1 MLRRRR
7 LLLGATLV
15 LAAASVTAALG
26 HEGHDHGTP
35 PPAVTIPIAPRAEAS
50 SEQFELVAIQRGDR
64 LAISLDRF
72 ATNEPVVG
80 ATVEV
85 ETPQG
90 TVAAEAQQDGTYAL
104 PAPWAA
110 QPGKYDLIFT
120 VAAGEQVDVLALTLV
135 VPPPATPLAAP
146 PSMRN
151 TITALLRRLTGRV
164 ADNEIALAAGVGGF
178 VAGLALL
185 PLARRRRA
193 SAPLLAIL
201 ALLAMSHS
209 AAAEAVSRG
218 SAMAAPPRD
227 MAQRLPEGG
236 IFVPKSTQ
244 RILAIRT
251 VLSAQ
256 AVHRRTV
263 ELPGRV
269 IADPN
274 ASGYVQTALGGRLSP
289 PPNGFPRLGTPVK
302 RGEILA
308 YVAPPVQTIDV
319 SDMRQRQGELDQQI
333 AIVERR
339 LARFEQLAGSGAVP
353 RSQLEDTRSELQGL
367 KDRRVALDKVRREAE
382 PLTAPVDGVI
392 ADGVPVAG
400 QIAQPNS
407 IIFHIV
413 DPAKLWV
420 EALSYDALVGTG
432 GATMRLGHRAQKL
445 AFRGAGL
452 ADRNQAIP
460 IHFAIEGNGTGIRVG
475 QFVTVLAPTSTEL
488 AGIALPRSTLV
499 RNRNG
504 QDVVFEHVAAERF
517 EERLVRIEPL
527 DGDQVLVAE
536 GVAPGK
542 RIVTQGAE
550 LLDQVR

>member
-1 MLRRRR
+1 MLRRLR
-7 LLLGATLV
+7 LLLGASLV
-15 LAAASVTAALG
+15 LATAGTTAAHA
-26 HEGHDHGTP
+26 HEGHDHGAP

-50 SEQFELVAIQRGDR
+50 SEQFELVAVHRDGR
-64 LAISLDRF
+64 LTISLDRF
-72 ATNEPVVG
+72 ATNEPVLG
-80 ATVEV
+80 AVIEV
-85 ETPQG
+85 ETPKG
-90 TVAAEAQQDGTYAL
+90 SAAVEAQQDGTYSL
-104 PAPWAA
+104 SAPWAA

-120 VAAGEQVDVLALTLV
+120 VAAGDQVDVLAATLV
-135 VPPPATPLAAP
+135 VLPPPAPQAVA
-146 PSMRN
+146 PSMRAMF
-151 TITALLRRLTGRV
+151 IGLLHRLAKRV
-164 ADNEIALAAGVGGF
+164 GDSEVALAAGAAGF
-178 VAGLALL
+178 LAGLTLLPLVRRRRSSASLLALL
-185 PLARRRRA
+185 CLIATPL
-193 SAPLLAIL
+193 
-201 ALLAMSHS
+201 S
-209 AAAEAVSRG
+209 AAADTAPQTSVIEAP
-218 SAMAAPPRD
+218 ARD

-236 IFVPKSTQ
+236 IFVPKGAQ

-251 VLSAQ
+251 VLSTQ

-263 ELPGRV
+263 ELPGRI

-289 PPNGFPRLGTPVK
+289 PPNGFPRLGTTVK
-302 RGEILA
+302 RGEVLA

-339 LARFEQLAGSGAVP
+339 LARFEQLASSGAVP

-420 EALSYDALVGTG
+420 EALSYDALVGTE
-432 GATMRLGHRAQKL
+432 GATMRLGNRALKL

-460 IHFAIEGNGTGIRVG
+460 IHFAIDGNGIGIRIG
-475 QFVTVLAPTSTEL
+475 QFVTVLALTSNEQT
-488 AGIALPRSTLV
+488 GIALPRSTLV

-504 QDVVFEHVAAERF
+504 QDVIFEHVTAERF

-536 GVAPGK
+536 GVGPGK

>member
-1 MLRRRR
+1 MYRSFR
-7 LLLGATLV
+7 LLLGVTLIV
-15 LAAASVTAALG
+15 SAANVRSAIG
-26 HEGHDHGTP
+26 HEGHDHGAP
-35 PPAVTIPIAPRAEAS
+35 PPAVTIPIAPRAEAA
-50 SEQFELVAIQRGDR
+50 SEHFELVAVHRDGR

-72 ATNEPVVG
+72 ATNEPVLG
-80 ATVEV
+80 AAIEV

-90 TVAAEAQQDGTYAL
+90 SAAAEAQPDGTYTL
-104 PAPWAA
+104 PAPWGT
-110 QPGKYDLIFT
+110 QPGKYDLLFT
-120 VAAGEQVDVLALTLV
+120 VAAGDQADVLALTLV
-135 VPPPATPLAAP
+135 IAPTSAPQTSP
-146 PSMRN
+146 PSVRGM
-151 TITALLRRLTGRV
+151 AFDLLLRLANRV
-164 ADNEIALAAGVGGF
+164 GDTEIALAAGTGGF
-178 VAGLALL
+178 LAGMALL
-185 PLARRRRA
+185 PFVRRRR
-193 SAPLLAIL
+193 SSVPLLAL
-201 ALLAMSHS
+201 AAVLAAIVP
-209 AAAEAVSRG
+209 AAADTAPPTT
-218 SAMAAPPRD
+218 AMAAPARD

-236 IFVPKSTQ
+236 IFVPKNAQ

-251 VLSAQ
+251 VLTTQ

-263 ELPGRV
+263 ELPGRI

-302 RGEILA
+302 RGDILA

-333 AIVERR
+333 SIVERR
-339 LARFEQLAGSGAVP
+339 LARFEQLVSTGAVP

-367 KDRRVALDKVRREAE
+367 KDRRVALDKIRREAE

-400 QIAQPNS
+400 QIAQLNS

-420 EALSYDALVGTG
+420 EAQSYDAMVGTG
-432 GATMRLGHRAQKL
+432 GATMRLGNRPLKL

-460 IHFAIEGNGTGIRVG
+460 IHFSIEGGGTGIRVG
-475 QFVTVLAPTSTEL
+475 QFVTVLAQTNNEQS
-488 AGIALPRSTLV
+488 GIALPRSTVV

-504 QDVVFEHVAAERF
+504 QDVVFEHVSAERF
-517 EERLVRIEPL
+517 EERSVRVEPL
-527 DGDQVLVAE
+527 DGDQILVAE
-536 GVAPGK
+536 GIGPGR

>member
-1 MLRRRR
+1 MLRRCR
-7 LLLGATLV
+7 LLLGVTLV
-15 LAAASVTAALG
+15 LAVTGVTAALG
-26 HEGHDHGTP
+26 HEGHDHGAP

-50 SEQFELVAIQRGDR
+50 SEQFELVAVQRDGR

-72 ATNEPVVG
+72 ATNEPVLG
-80 ATVEV
+80 AVIEV

-90 TVAAEAQQDGTYAL
+90 NATAEVQQDGTYTL
-104 PAPWAA
+104 PAPWAM

-120 VAAGEQVDVLALTLV
+120 VAVGDQADVLALTLI
-135 VPPPATPLAAP
+135 VPPPAMPSASP
-146 PSMRN
+146 PSMRDRF
-151 TITALLRRLTGRV
+151 IGLWRRLTSQIT
-164 ADNEIALAAGVGGF
+164 DSEIALATGAGGF
-178 VAGLALL
+178 LAGLAVLL
-185 PLARRRRA
+185 FARRRRA
-193 SAPLLAIL
+193 SASLLAIL
-201 ALLAMSHS
+201 GLLATPHS
-209 AAAEAVSRG
+209 VAGDTASQAA
-218 SAMAAPPRD
+218 AMAAPSRD
-227 MAQRLPEGG
+227 MAQRLPEGR

-263 ELPGRV
+263 ELPGRI

-308 YVAPPVQTIDV
+308 HVAPPVQTIDV

-339 LARFEQLAGSGAVP
+339 LARFEHLVGTGAVP

-382 PLTAPVDGVI
+382 PLIAPVDGVI

-432 GATMRLGHRAQKL
+432 GAAMRLGNRTLKL

-460 IHFAIEGNGTGIRVG
+460 IHFSIEGSGTGIRVG
-475 QFVTVLAPTSTEL
+475 QFVTVLAATNDEQT
-488 AGIALPRSTLV
+488 GIALPRSSLV

-527 DGDQVLVAE
+527 DGDKILVAE
-536 GVAPGK
+536 GVGPGR

>member
-1 MLRRRR
+1 M
-7 LLLGATLV
+7 LGATLV
-15 LAAASVTAALG
+15 LAAAGASAALG
-26 HEGHDHGTP
+26 HEGHDHGAP

-50 SEQFELVAIQRGDR
+50 SEQFELVAVQRGER
-64 LAISLDRF
+64 LEIAVDRF
-72 ATNEPVVG
+72 ATNEPVTG
-80 ATVEV
+80 ATIEV

-90 TVAAEAQQDGTYAL
+90 TAAAEALPDGTYTV

-110 QPGKYDLIFT
+110 QAGKYDLIFT
-120 VAAGEQVDVLALTLV
+120 VAAGEQVDVLALTLL
-135 VPPPATPLAAP
+135 VPPPPTAEATT
-146 PSMRN
+146 PSMRGRF
-151 TITALLRRLTGRV
+151 LDLMRRLASRV
-164 ADNEIALAAGVGGF
+164 GDNEIVLAAGAGGF
-178 VAGLALL
+178 LAGLALL
-185 PLARRRRA
+185 PLVGRRRA
-193 SAPLLAIL
+193 AAPLLAFL
-201 ALLAMSHS
+201 GLLA
-209 AAAEAVSRG
+209 ATG
-218 SAMAAPPRD
+218 TAMADSAPAANMAAVPARD

-263 ELPGRV
+263 ELPGRI

-274 ASGYVQTALGGRLSP
+274 ASGFVQTALGGRLSP

-308 YVAPPVQTIDV
+308 FVSPPVQTIDV

-339 LARFEQLAGSGAVP
+339 LARFEQLVSSGAVP

-400 QIAQPNS
+400 QIAQPNA
-407 IIFHIV
+407 IVFHIV

-432 GATMRLGHRAQKL
+432 GATMRLGNRTLKL

-460 IHFAIEGNGTGIRVG
+460 IHFAVEGNGTGVRVG
-475 QFVTVLAPTSTEL
+475 QFVTVLAATSDEQ

-517 EERLVRIEPL
+517 EERLVRVEPL
-527 DGDQVLVAE
+527 DGDQILIAE
-536 GVAPGK
+536 GIGPGK

>member
-1 MLRRRR
+1 MDR
-7 LLLGATLV
+7 LFRPLLGALLFLSAPV
-15 LAAASVTAALG
+15 APAAWG
-26 HEGHDHGTP
+26 HEGHDHGAP
-35 PPAVTIPIAPRAEAS
+35 PPAVSLPIAPRAEAS
-50 SEQFELVAIQRGDR
+50 SEQFELVAVLRDGR
-64 LAISLDRF
+64 LALWLDRF
-72 ATNEPVVG
+72 ATNEPVPD
-80 ATVEV
+80 AAIEA
-85 ETPQG
+85 ETPAG
-90 TVAAEAQQDGTYAL
+90 SVAAEAQPDGTYAL

-120 VAAGEQVDVLALTLV
+120 VATGETADVLALTLTV
-135 VPPPATPLAAP
+135 APAPAPQPAP
-146 PSMRN
+146 PSTRAAVVELMHR
-151 TITALLRRLTGRV
+151 LLGRTGGT
-164 ADNEIALAAGVGGF
+164 EIALAAGAGGF
-178 VAGLALL
+178 VIGMALL
-185 PLARRRRA
+185 SLVRRQRSSVSMLAFLA
-193 SAPLLAIL
+193 ALSGAWPALAETAPIA
-201 ALLAMSHS
+201 ALPT
-209 AAAEAVSRG
+209 
-218 SAMAAPPRD
+218 PPARD

-236 IFVPKSTQ
+236 IFVPKSAQ

-263 ELPGRV
+263 ELPGRI

-274 ASGYVQTALGGRLSP
+274 ASGFVQTALGGRLSP

-308 YVAPPVQTIDV
+308 YVTPPLQTIDV

-339 LARFEQLAGSGAVP
+339 LARFEQLAGSGVVP
-353 RSQLEDTRSELQGL
+353 RSQLEDTRSELKGL
-367 KDRRVALDKVRREAE
+367 RDRRGALDKIRREPE

-407 IIFHIV
+407 VVFHIV

-420 EALSYDALVGTG
+420 EALSYDALVGTD
-432 GATMRLGHRAQKL
+432 GATMRLGNRTLKL

-460 IHFAIEGNGTGIRVG
+460 IHFAIEGKANGIRVG
-475 QFVTVLAPTSTEL
+475 QFVTVLALTTGEL
-488 AGIALPRSTLV
+488 AGIALPRTTLV

-527 DGDQVLVAE
+527 DGDQVLIAE